1 MYFRLLI
8 HVIVF
13 VRGIFFLD
21 WEDSIKTS
29 SNNVNEGPTDNN
41 VDGSQTKGN
50 FLKDVN
56 SLFEFLFVCV
66 TTSSRNTLAI
76 CCGITRICDG
86 LIFVDSVGT
95 HKHKYIFVII
105 IKKLRVFF
113 FNLFIT
119 YNACFYGDNIDVGQW

>member
-1 MYFRLLI
+1 MSYHQKYMIFFKNPKWNIERYCVCSYMYFRLLI

-21 WEDSIKTS
+21 WEDSIKTA

-56 SLFEFLFVCV
+56 SLFEFFLFV
-66 TTSSRNTLAI
+66 
-76 CCGITRICDG
+76 
-86 LIFVDSVGT
+86 
-95 HKHKYIFVII
+95 
-105 IKKLRVFF
+105 
-113 FNLFIT
+113 
-119 YNACFYGDNIDVGQW
+119 